1 MERVEVGIRE
11 LRLNLSRYVARVREG
26 VEVIVTDRGRP
37 VARLGPVDDE
47 QQRDEEV
54 YQRLVREGLIIPGQ
68 RRRKRTSLP
77 PPIPLEGE
85 GPLVSEMV
93 LEDRG

>member
-26 VEVIVTDRGRP
+26 VEVIVTDRGNP
-37 VARLGPVDDE
+37 VARLGPIDDTQRKDDE
-47 QQRDEEV
+47 V
-54 YQRLVREGLIIPGQ
+54 YERLVREGLIIPGN
-68 RRRKRTSLP
+68 RRRKRTNLP
-77 PPIPLEGE
+77 PPIPLQGE

>member
-26 VEVIVTDRGRP
+26 VEVIVTDRGEP
-37 VARLGPVDDE
+37 VARLSPIDDE
-47 QQRDEEV
+47 RQRDEEV
-54 YQRLVREGLIIPGQ
+54 YQRLVREGLVLPGN
-68 RRRKRTSLP
+68 RRSKRTNLP

-85 GPLVSEMV
+85 GPLISELL
-93 LEDRG
+93 LEDRR

>member
-37 VARLGPVDDE
+37 VARLAPVDDE

-54 YQRLVREGLIIPGQ
+54 YRRLVREGLIIPGH
-68 RRRKRTSLP
+68 RRRKRTNLP
-77 PPIPLEGE
+77 PPIPLQGE